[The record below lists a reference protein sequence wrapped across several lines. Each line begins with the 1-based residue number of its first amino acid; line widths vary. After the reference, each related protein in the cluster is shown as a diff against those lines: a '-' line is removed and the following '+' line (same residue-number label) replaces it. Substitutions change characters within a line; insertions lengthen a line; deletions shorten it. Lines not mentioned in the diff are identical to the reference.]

1 MQFSPLTFKR
11 GPDMPNRFML
21 APLTNSQS
29 HEDGVLSDAERHW
42 LTLRAQGGFG
52 LTMTC
57 AAHVIDWGKGFPGQL
72 GCFSDSHNR
81 GLRQLA
87 QEINKTGSVSS
98 VQLYHG
104 GIRCPEALTGRPPQS
119 ASDDTETGATAMS
132 EATILDVI
140 EAFVAGAERAEA
152 AGFHGVELH
161 GAHGYLICQFLSSE
175 TNRREDHW
183 GGSLENRAQFLM
195 RIIDGIRLRTGPDFQ
210 LGLRL
215 SPERFGIQLSE
226 ATDLYAELVRQNQ
239 LEYIDMSLWDVFKP
253 PADGSSEA
261 PLLEIF
267 SAIPRQETRL
277 GVAGKISTPEDVA
290 RCLDAGVD
298 FVIQGRSAI
307 LHHDYP
313 NQLKANPDFTPAA
326 LPVTEAHL
334 RAEGLSDTFIQY
346 MRNWKGF
353 VAD

>member
-1 MQFSPLTFKR
+1 MQFSPLSFKR

-42 LTLRAQGGFG
+42 LTLRAKGGFG

-72 GCFSDSHNR
+72 GCFSDAHNR

-87 QEINKTGSVSS
+87 QEINATGSVSS

-104 GIRCPEALTGRPPQS
+104 GIRCPENLTGRPPQS
-119 ASDDTETGATAMS
+119 ASDDQETGATAMS
-132 EATILDVI
+132 EDTILEVI
-140 EAFVAGAERAEA
+140 EAFIAGAERAEA

-161 GAHGYLICQFLSSE
+161 GAHGYLICQFLSPE
-175 TNRREDHW
+175 TNRRADHW
-183 GGSLENRAQFLM
+183 GGSLENRSQFLM

-215 SPERFGIQLSE
+215 SPERFGIRLEE
-226 ATDLYAELVRQNQ
+226 ATALYSELVLQNQ
-239 LEYIDMSLWDVFKP
+239 LEYIDMSLWDVFKT

-261 PLLEIF
+261 SLLEIF
-267 SAIPRQETRL
+267 SALPRQATRL
-277 GVAGKISTPEDVA
+277 GVAGKISSPADVA

-298 FVIQGRSAI
+298 FVIQGRAAI

-313 NQLKANPDFTPAA
+313 NLLRANPEFMPTS
-326 LPVTEAHL
+326 LPVTKAHL
-334 RAEGLSDTFIQY
+334 KAEGLSDTFIQY
-346 MRNWKGF
+346 MQNWQGF